1 MSRAAVRATRA
12 LLALCALHALFG
24 CTNERA
30 FAIDIVAAAPVP
42 EEVVA
47 WELRI
52 AALEPAMACPTA
64 EEAASAAPVGRLAH
78 AQTFTDVGMSVGEI
92 SGGRWAFAVLGREEG
107 CAVRV
112 YGCSVVEIGGETLS
126 PIAIRVEPVAAS
138 SALCGAC
145 RSCAAGGC
153 APVASVCP

>member
-1 MSRAAVRATRA
+1 MTRA
-12 LLALCALHALFG
+12 LTLALAALCALSA

-30 FAIDIVAAAPVP
+30 LAIEIVAAAPVP
-42 EEVVA
+42 DEVVA

-52 AALEPAMACPTA
+52 SSLEATMGCPSV
-64 EEAASAAPVGRLAH
+64 EQAASAAPVARLAH

-112 YGCSVVEIGGETLS
+112 YGCSVVEIGGETRS

-138 SALCGAC
+138 SALCGSC